1 VNEDAEQIRPTPLHR
16 NRNFVLLWTGQ
27 AISTIGTRV
36 TALAFPL
43 LVLAE
48 TGSPAQAGVV
58 GFAQTIPFLLL
69 YLPAGAYIDRLDR
82 KRVMIVADSIRA
94 LAFGTLVVA
103 LALDKFS
110 LALVIAVSLV
120 EGSLF
125 VFFQLAEGA
134 ALPQVVPREQLPA
147 AMAQNQARIQG
158 ADLVGTPLG
167 GFLFG
172 LGRAVPFL
180 FDAVSYLLSALSLL
194 FIRVPFQET
203 RERAQT
209 RLRQEIAEGVRW
221 LWAERFL
228 RTVVLLAAGSN
239 FAFNALTLVLI
250 VRAKE
255 LGASPALVGA
265 MFVFVGIAAIA
276 GALAAPSMQRRVAP
290 SVVVIG
296 SLWVWALLS
305 CALVFP
311 TKPLVLGAVLG
322 VTAFFGPVF
331 NVVVGSYAYAL
342 TPDRLLGRVQ
352 SAARAVAYGA
362 IPLGA
367 LCGGL
372 FVDWFGGRGALLAL
386 GSVMIAVAVAATWSR
401 DIRHAPRLE
410 TLLRSTPAASP
421 AGSG

>member
-1 VNEDAEQIRPTPLHR
+1 
-16 NRNFVLLWTGQ
+16 
-27 AISTIGTRV
+27 
-36 TALAFPL
+36 
-43 LVLAE
+43 
-48 TGSPAQAGVV
+48 
-58 GFAQTIPFLLL
+58 
-69 YLPAGAYIDRLDR
+69 
-82 KRVMIVADSIRA
+82 
-94 LAFGTLVVA
+94 
-103 LALDKFS
+103 
-110 LALVIAVSLV
+110 
-120 EGSLF
+120 
-125 VFFQLAEGA
+125 
-134 ALPQVVPREQLPA
+134 VPREQLPA

-180 FDAVSYLLSALSLL
+180 FDAVSYLLSALTLL
-194 FIRVPFQET
+194 FIRVPFQEK

-221 LWAERFL
+221 LWAQHFL
-228 RTVVLLAAGSN
+228 RTCVLFAAGSN

-255 LGASPALVGA
+255 LGASPALVGM
-265 MFVFVGIAAIA
+265 MFVFFGAAAIV
-276 GALAAPSMQRRVAP
+276 GALAAPWIQRHVAP
-290 SVVVIG
+290 SIVVIG
-296 SLWVWALLS
+296 SLWFWALLA

-311 TKPLVLGAVLG
+311 TEPLVLGVVVGFASLLG
-322 VTAFFGPVF
+322 PGF

-352 SAARAVAYGA
+352 SAGRGIAYGS

-386 GSVMIAVAVAATWSR
+386 GIVMIAVAVAATWSR

-410 TLLRSTPAASP
+410 ALLRATPAASP